1 MRAPRTS
8 SQPILPLEDLTSASS
23 LTSLLSLLFEPS
35 PPLRSLLV
43 PSVLLRLTALDSPPD
58 SYNQPIDICA
68 DVAGGW
74 TWDQK
79 ADFLSGHPLIGEIK
93 GLSEM
98 SGEEQGGA
106 TPEVVLDRWVQSFP
120 LGKKTGLMEQ
130 VGPPQRAVLYGLPG
144 ITLRDLR
151 ERSIASRYRA
161 RDGGCSRTPSITT
174 APPRGVSDE
183 RAGCRV

>member
-8 SQPILPLEDLTSASS
+8 SQPMLALEDLTSASS

-98 SGEEQGGA
+98 SGEEQGGV
-106 TPEVVLDRWVQSFP
+106 TPEVVLDRWVQPFH
-120 LGKKTGLMEQ
+120 
-130 VGPPQRAVLYGLPG
+130 
-144 ITLRDLR
+144 
-151 ERSIASRYRA
+151 
-161 RDGGCSRTPSITT
+161 
-174 APPRGVSDE
+174 
-183 RAGCRV
+183 